1 MDDLGP
7 HKILLLLAPRGSHWS
22 SSQPS
27 HTAAAFALVLAT
39 QTNPFQV
46 HSSSHDKP
54 RVAYQC
60 LLRLETLDLHKVY
73 AVVLE
78 IPRFTEQVGLLSN
91 AIKLVQL
98 TYVP

>member
-22 SSQPS
+22 SSPPS
-27 HTAAAFALVLAT
+27 HTVAASPLVLAM
-39 QTNPFQV
+39 QTDPFQV

-60 LLRLETLDLHKVY
+60 LLRLETLDLHIVK
-73 AVVLE
+73 AVMLE
-78 IPRFTEQVGLLSN
+78 IPRFTEHVGLLSN
-91 AIKLVQL
+91 ALKLVQL
-98 TYVP
+98 TYMP

>member
-1 MDDLGP
+1 MDDLRP
-7 HKILLLLAPRGSHWS
+7 YKILLLLAPRRSHWS
-22 SSQPS
+22 SSPLS
-27 HTAAAFALVLAT
+27 HSVAAFALVLAT

-60 LLRLETLDLHKVY
+60 LFRLETLDLHIVK

-91 AIKLVQL
+91 ALKPVQP